1 MFKIDLNDNLEFIMD
16 KQAHLYVSFGL
27 YYFFYTYTDDMILSI
42 CVTFLTGFVYELFQG
57 FSKRH
62 TGFSFI
68 DMVYNVIG
76 IMIAYVLHCIL

>member
-42 CVTFLTGFVYELFQG
+42 CLTFLTGLKPHSCNHFKDNQF
-57 FSKRH
+57 FS
-62 TGFSFI
+62 
-68 DMVYNVIG
+68 
-76 IMIAYVLHCIL
+76 

>member
-42 CVTFLTGFVYELFQG
+42 CLTFLTGFVYEFEICVYVWYNFFIVY
-57 FSKRH
+57 FSYIYENINK
-62 TGFSFI
+62 FS
-68 DMVYNVIG
+68 G
-76 IMIAYVLHCIL
+76 PTL